1 VIVMPLKLNVGLSR
15 KIGQPHFGSRGASLN
30 LELELDAG
38 AISASERLRERIK
51 HLYGLMKLS
60 IDEELG
66 TAEPVGCGTPESGQ
80 CDAMC
85 RARQY
90 GHSVH
95 GSAIR
100 FATPGQ
106 VRAIRAIARKKQFD
120 LPRLLQER
128 FRTDRADEL
137 TVHDASVLIDDLDAR
152 PAAVAS

>member
-1 VIVMPLKLNVGLSR
+1 MPLKLNVGLSR

-30 LELELDAG
+30 LELELDAA
-38 AISASERLRERIK
+38 AIDAPDRLRERIR

-60 IDEELG
+60 IDEELA
-66 TAEPVGCGTPESGQ
+66 TAQPVGGGTPESAG

-85 RARQY
+85 RSRQN
-90 GHSVH
+90 GHSAH

-100 FATPGQ
+100 YATPGQ
-106 VRAIRAIARKKQFD
+106 VRAIRAIARKKHFD
-120 LPRLLQER
+120 LRRLLQER
-128 FRTDRADEL
+128 FDTDRADEL

>member
-1 VIVMPLKLNVGLSR
+1 MPLKLNVGLSR

-38 AISASERLRERIK
+38 AIDAPDRLRERIK
-51 HLYGLMKLS
+51 HLYGLLKCS

-66 TAEPVGCGTPESGQ
+66 TAEPVGCGTPESAR
-80 CDAMC
+80 CDATC
-85 RARQY
+85 RARQN

-95 GSAIR
+95 GSAVR
-100 FATPGQ
+100 YATPGQ
-106 VRAIRAIARKKQFD
+106 VRAIRAIARRKLID

-128 FRTDRADEL
+128 FATDRADEL